1 MSIRRILTAVAIG
14 FLFLLAGCSSG
25 GDGGGVIGGG
35 DESDIVD
42 SGGDSGSNSDTG
54 GTSNTPGDTG
64 GGSAGNEG
72 GAGSDTGSDGSTV
85 GDTGG
90 DGNTGGSDPVIT
102 GKITDGIWIGTYT
115 INGTDTDFDVVIYD
129 NQLFGFT
136 SSLGYEGVLTLDN
149 TSISGTLNE
158 YINTGE
164 LSGTVSIDGT
174 VVENTSITGS
184 LGDAGATFA
193 TFELSM
199 DELYDRTA
207 SLQKVVG
214 NWSITIGSYTLTF
227 SISDNGTFDGFDGT
241 CYFNGD
247 IAAPNTSHN
256 IYQIS
261 YIVSSCGSLNGD
273 YSGLA
278 LLDDYRDDNDKLIVD
293 GALVFTSVTTD
304 YLNIGFLIRQ

>member
-1 MSIRRILTAVAIG
+1 MSTRKILTIAMVS
-14 FLFLLAGCSSG
+14 LFLLAGCSGG

-64 GGSAGNEG
+64 GGSAGNDG
-72 GAGSDTGSDGSTV
+72 GAGSDTGSGSTG

-199 DELYDRTA
+199 DALYDRTA
-207 SLQKVVG
+207 SGSKIAGTWL
-214 NWSITIGSYTLTF
+214 ITAGTYTLTF
-227 SISDNGTFDGFDGT
+227 VIMDYGTFDGSDTSGCIFEGEYSVPD
-241 CYFNGD
+241 
-247 IAAPNTSHN
+247 ASHN
-256 IYQIS
+256 IYQIT
-261 YIVSSCGSLNGD
+261 YMVSNCGSNNGD

-278 LLDDYRDDNDKLIVD
+278 LLDDYDAGTDN
-293 GALVFTSVTTD
+293 ALVFTSVTTD
-304 YLNIGFLIRQ
+304 YLNIGYLIKQ